1 MFFYTTIVTA
11 ISLILYVVVS
21 FNVGKAR
28 GKYGVKAPATTGH
41 EQFERVYRVQMNT
54 LEQLALYLPA
64 LLLFAVNVS
73 DGYAAMLGL
82 AWVAGRIMYA
92 RDYYADPEKRGK
104 GFMISFF
111 AAIILLLG
119 SVIGA
124 LVRG

>member
-1 MFFYTTIVTA
+1 MYLYSTLVTA
-11 ISLILYVVVS
+11 AALLLYTVLS

-28 GKYGVKAPATTGH
+28 GKYGVKAPATTGN

-54 LEQLALYLPA
+54 LEQLVLFLPA
-64 LLLFAVNVS
+64 LWLFAVNVR

-82 AWVAGRIMYA
+82 VWVVGRIMYA
-92 RDYYADPEKRGK
+92 KDYYANPDKRGK
-104 GFMISFF
+104 GFVVSFF

-124 LVRG
+124 LVQG

>member
-1 MFFYTTIVTA
+1 MYLYSTLVTA
-11 ISLILYVVVS
+11 SALLLYTVLS

-28 GKYGVKAPATTGH
+28 GKYGVKAPATTGN

-54 LEQLALYLPA
+54 LEQLALFLPA
-64 LLLFAVNVS
+64 LWLFAVNVR

-82 AWVAGRIMYA
+82 VWVVGRIMYA
-92 RDYYADPEKRGK
+92 KDYYANPDKRGK
-104 GFMISFF
+104 GFVVSFF

-124 LVRG
+124 LVQG

>member
-1 MFFYTTIVTA
+1 MYPYTTIVTA
-11 ISLILYVVVS
+11 LALILYVVLS

-28 GKYGVKAPATTGH
+28 GKYGVKAPATTGN
-41 EQFERVYRVQMNT
+41 EQFERVYRVHMNT
-54 LEQLALYLPA
+54 LEQLALFLPA
-64 LLLFAVNVS
+64 LWLFVVNVS
-73 DGYAAMLGL
+73 DAYASVLGL

-104 GFMISFF
+104 GFVISFF